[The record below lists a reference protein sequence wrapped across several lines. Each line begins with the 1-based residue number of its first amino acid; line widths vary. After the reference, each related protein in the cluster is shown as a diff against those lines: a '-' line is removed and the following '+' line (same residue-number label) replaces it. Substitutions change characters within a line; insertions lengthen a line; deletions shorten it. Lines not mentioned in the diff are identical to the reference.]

1 MCLLS
6 SFYLHQHF
14 IIRLMHEVPLYKPD
28 LLYRTNYFKNSGSL
42 DSSQQE
48 TVDDVVAASCRGS
61 LLHVGPPPPTHTL
74 SHYRLISCLLSP
86 IHYQN
91 KGEHAEKIN
100 GSHPICN

>member
-1 MCLLS
+1 MCLLN

-14 IIRLMHEVPLYKPD
+14 IIRFMHEVPLYKLD

-61 LLHVGPPPPTHTL
+61 LLHVGPPPPHTHTL
-74 SHYRLISCLLSP
+74 SLPPYFLSP
-86 IHYQN
+86 LSN
-91 KGEHAEKIN
+91 PLPK
-100 GSHPICN
+100 